1 VNYHIGD
8 PVRVK
13 PGVRDPDD
21 PNFDIGGWQGRV
33 TDLSHANEPQEPT
46 IGLAWDSIALK
57 IMPKQSI
64 EKYEREGYNWAETY
78 LYPDELEPARPRDSQ
93 KDVDRVRE
101 EIQARVV
108 WLGIGP
114 EGDHIQEVVNSAKSR
129 RERDVLAAW
138 RVELERTLRFP
149 FEAIV
154 DEFQDRGPFRADDRV
169 TVLRLSEVT
178 DEMYGI
184 LVICRKGSK
193 LYEFPLSDL
202 AATDEKSPN
211 ADTIQDYRV
220 WHTNR

>member
-1 VNYHIGD
+1 MNFHIGD
-8 PVRVK
+8 SVRVK
-13 PGVRDPDD
+13 AGVRDPDD

-46 IGLAWDSIALK
+46 IGLAWDSLTLK

-64 EKYEREGYNWAETY
+64 ERCAREGLNWAETY

-101 EIQARVV
+101 EIQARVS

-129 RERDVLAAW
+129 RARDILAAW
-138 RVELERTLRFP
+138 RAELERTLRFP

-169 TVLRLSEVT
+169 TVLRFHQVADEV
-178 DEMYGI
+178 YGI
-184 LVICRKGSK
+184 LVICRKGQR

-202 AATDEKSPN
+202 AAHDKKSPN
-211 ADTIQDYRV
+211 ADAIQDYRV
-220 WHTNR
+220 WHANR